1 MSITGWVCT
10 QQSWQGGLRPSPL
23 LQAVVS
29 PPLLFLLGFASCYPL
44 ESPFTLNM
52 YSRLVTNF
60 PLEQV
65 ARKRGS
71 E

>member
-1 MSITGWVCT
+1 MAITGWVCT
-10 QQSWQGGLRPSPL
+10 QQSGKGAYRPSPL
-23 LQAVVS
+23 LQAVIS
-29 PPLLFLLGFASCYPL
+29 PPLLFLPWFCQLLFT